1 MPNGSNRTEKQHYVP
16 RVYLKG
22 FALQYLDK
30 CSENSKSS
38 KTKCCVFYYDLQ
50 ERTQSKIVVPVNS
63 VCFERD
69 LCEVT
74 GKKGEVVYDNR
85 LENCFSILENR
96 YAKLRTNIEKKA
108 FVKDN
113 YKTKCF
119 LTRDEKLHLMGYMT
133 IQILRTPTFLNLAL
147 KVAQEVW
154 EKGKS
159 EEQLKNI
166 VRIQCLSFIDTYYKK
181 DENDVCNNKKFV
193 RISDNQFEIL
203 GSIIGP
209 MVGMSFMIG
218 VDNESRLIT
227 SDNPVYIRNSNKDCF
242 MNSGDTQ
249 NDEIIFSITASL
261 CLIMVGTIKANPQFS
276 DIPFILLTGKD
287 TLQAQ
292 EESMKCGADV
302 FLRKPTS
309 INVLQDT
316 LQNQLMRSKKIQQ
329 KISHNYPQMAIYN
342 RLTSEE
348 TELAQ
353 KIISIINKNISNP
366 ELDEFV
372 HLILSFLFL

>member
-22 FALQYLDK
+22 FAPQYLDK

-38 KTKCCVFYYDLQ
+38 KTKYCVFYYDLQ
-50 ERTQSKIVVPVNS
+50 ERTQSNIAVPINS

-69 LCEVT
+69 LYELT

-85 LENCFSILENR
+85 LENCFSILEKR

-119 LTRDEKLHLMGYMT
+119 LTRDEKLQLMGYMT

-154 EKGKS
+154 ENGKS

-193 RISDNQFEIL
+193 RISDNQFKIL
-203 GSIIGP
+203 GLIIGS
-209 MVGMSFMIG
+209 MSGMSFMIG

-242 MNSGDTQ
+242 MNGGDTQ
-249 NDEIIFSITASL
+249 NDEIIFPITARL
-261 CLIMVGTIKANPQFS
+261 CLIMVGGENKDKYPNNCLFEITDEWRKRIFAAMCCTTDRKIFS
-276 DIPFILLTGKD
+276 NHELDKD
-287 TLQAQ
+287 
-292 EESMKCGADV
+292 
-302 FLRKPTS
+302 
-309 INVLQDT
+309 
-316 LQNQLMRSKKIQQ
+316 
-329 KISHNYPQMAIYN
+329 
-342 RLTSEE
+342 
-348 TELAQ
+348 EL
-353 KIISIINKNISNP
+353 KII
-366 ELDEFV
+366 DE
-372 HLILSFLFL
+372 ILEDREKGDIECHILT